1 MKRLATTIAI
11 ASVAAAMMA
20 TAYPLRS
27 SVGGRNDVEAM
38 PEEPQNLWSWP
49 TEKADTSS
57 MEFMSPNNIWIPEV
71 GKWYDNCSVNGYVNG
86 HATAIWRDIG
96 YFSED
101 SVTTGISRSG
111 YSYGIFLALE
121 PGEYD
126 VTCFTDERA
135 RFWVS
140 FYEEVDG
147 GYLHSGYKSIS
158 RTILNHGDFKSAF
171 GMFDVTEDK
180 VLIGIWIATYA
191 GSRECDVWNVVL
203 TKVED

>member
-1 MKRLATTIAI
+1 MKRLVATIVV
-11 ASVAAAMMA
+11 ASAAAMMA

-27 SVGGRNDVEAM
+27 SVGGRNDMEAI

-71 GKWYDNCSVNGYVNG
+71 GKWYDYCSVNGYVVG
-86 HATAIWRDIG
+86 HASSMWRDAG
-96 YFSED
+96 YFRED
-101 SVTTGISRSG
+101 SVSTGISG
-111 YSYGIFLALE
+111 GAYCYGVFLALE

-126 VTCFTDERA
+126 VTCFTDKRA

-147 GYLHSGYKSIS
+147 GYRWLG
-158 RTILNHGDFKSAF
+158 N
-171 GMFDVTEDK
+171 DK
-180 VLIGIWIATYA
+180 LSVGNPLGGAYSSTFFVPEEA
-191 GSRECDVWNVVL
+191 VL
-203 TKVED
+203 TLLLPRPYYSDATLTTTDLAIHRID